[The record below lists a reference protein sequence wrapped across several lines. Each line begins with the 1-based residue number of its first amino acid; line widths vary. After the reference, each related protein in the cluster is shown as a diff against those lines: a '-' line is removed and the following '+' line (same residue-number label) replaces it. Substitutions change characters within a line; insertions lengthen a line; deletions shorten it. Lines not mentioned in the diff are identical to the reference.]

1 MAMYPAEVKAEQVML
16 SNGAALEEKKTL
28 CQEPVIEPTLQT
40 HQLLFHPHCVWIC
53 TGDSKNLQVK
63 F

>member
-1 MAMYPAEVKAEQVML
+1 ML